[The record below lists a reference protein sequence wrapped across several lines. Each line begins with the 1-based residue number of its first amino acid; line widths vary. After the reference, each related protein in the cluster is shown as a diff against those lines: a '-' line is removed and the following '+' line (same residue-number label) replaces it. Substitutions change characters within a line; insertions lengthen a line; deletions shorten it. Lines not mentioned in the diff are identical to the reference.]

1 MFRTLA
7 ARLTFIYS
15 LLFTVL
21 SLAIFVV
28 VSYSLK
34 AHLLGMVDHEL
45 KAEAEEFSKI
55 ISVDG
60 LSALKREVQLE
71 NESEDVGE
79 MFIRIFD
86 ADQKV
91 ILSTDLQSWG
101 TLPTHPGKV
110 AQGKGG
116 WFETLTGPG
125 HTRRARIFHQPI
137 GNGYIF
143 QSGIHL
149 AKNEM
154 LVDRFREVFAATF
167 TVVLLVGV
175 FIGFHISRRALIGVR
190 KVREAADQISCGDLT
205 GEIIFQDKAEEINSL
220 ILSVNHMQK
229 RIKSLIHELQDVT
242 NNIAHDLRSPVTR
255 MRGLAETTLTGE
267 QSLEEYRGLAGAV
280 VEECDSLVGVINTML
295 EIAETDAGVKPLAL
309 RSVDVAEIVK
319 DVVELFSAVAEDKE
333 IHVALKIDVSP
344 LYVSGDRSRLQRA
357 IANLLDNALK
367 FTPLGGRVL
376 LEARQEEE
384 TVLIAVTDSGTG
396 ISDKDL
402 PHVCERFYRAD
413 RSRSTPGTGLGLSLV
428 QSIVKAHGGELQV
441 VSNETSGT
449 RVTIRLKLAKKFV

>member
-7 ARLTFIYS
+7 ARLTFLYS
-15 LLFTVL
+15 LLFTFL
-21 SLAIFVV
+21 SLAIFVI
-28 VSYSLK
+28 VSYSLE

-45 KAEAEEFSKI
+45 KAEAEEFSRI
-55 ISVDG
+55 ISMDG
-60 LSALKREVQLE
+60 LPALMREVQLE
-71 NESEDVGE
+71 NESEDVNE

-86 ADQKV
+86 ADRKIV
-91 ILSTDLQSWG
+91 LSTDLQAWE
-101 TLPTHPGKV
+101 TLPAYPGGLT
-110 AQGKGG
+110 QGSAG
-116 WFETLTGPG
+116 WFETLTIPG
-125 HTRRARIFHQPI
+125 QAKRARIFHQPI
-137 GNGYIF
+137 GMGYIF
-143 QSGIHL
+143 QSGIQL

-154 LVDRFREVFAATF
+154 LVDRFRKVFAATF

-175 FIGFHISRRALIGVR
+175 FIGFHISSRALIGVS
-190 KVREAADQISCGDLT
+190 KVREAADQISCGDLS
-205 GEIIFQDKAEEINSL
+205 GEIMFQDKAEEINSL
-220 ILSVNHMQK
+220 IHSVNHMQK
-229 RIKSLIHELQDVT
+229 RIKSLIRELQDVT

-267 QSLEEYRGLAGAV
+267 QSLEEYRGLAGTV

-309 RSVDVAEIVK
+309 QEVDITEIVK

-333 IHVALKIDVSP
+333 IHVALKIGDSP

-367 FTPLGGRVL
+367 FTPRGGRVL
-376 LEARQEEE
+376 LESRQEEV
-384 TVLIAVTDSGTG
+384 TVLIAVTDSGAG
-396 ISDKDL
+396 ISHNDL

-428 QSIVKAHGGELQV
+428 QSIVKAHGGVLQV

-449 RVTIRLKLAKKFV
+449 RVTIRLKLAEKFV